1 MSSKI
6 ECANS
11 SSLELTPTGISIWLP
26 IQVFGALWSLLANQI
41 SAIANHSPII
51 PFNQRKMTLRGAE
64 ASAPRWIA
72 NQIDVLSWFIFLLK
86 VPTKHEL
93 VRLWQVIDWTQ
104 INRLAAPY
112 YHNAHGGRPAW
123 APAQLVAILILMFL
137 HGIPYET
144 TVVRLIGE
152 NIVWCWFSGFGLFG
166 PFPTHDAL
174 YEFRK
179 RVGAECFQEILT
191 LVVQACMAAGLVDN
205 ELIHFD
211 LTPCEASA
219 HRWSPYERAVIVSQ
233 ALIRYLELVWA
244 EQTPE
249 ESFPESLKVLAAQV
263 ALETLPHKAL
273 KSIKAERI
281 VESVETWHQK
291 AGDSNPIWQQA
302 SEQLAQQL
310 AQQAPTLPRAQKD
323 ETNANANTN
332 TNANANTNVNADAQ
346 ANANADA
353 EAEANANTNANIDT
367 NTNTNTDIDINT
379 NINTNIDTSTNI
391 NTDIDTKTNAN
402 ANVDTNAD
410 VDRNANTNADVDR
423 NANIN
428 TDVDRNANGDTNVNV
443 FVCANGSAATIPA
456 PSRTTIGLIPPASIE
471 IIEVNNSPQIML
483 NDEAGVDQI
492 TKEMIHTH
500 LSDLAKKVI
509 KGLPHTRGDSDA
521 RVGRTTNY
529 TWFCGYLIGFV
540 VDDAHQVIT
549 AVVLGAGNAK
559 QAHLFCPAIK
569 AHIDRVGTPEAV
581 AADSAFDEYQTHVFL
596 DNEQI
601 VGNVTSRNHSKP
613 KDGGYGTD
621 RVTWKDG
628 IPSCPVGK
636 PLEAIGKP
644 KKNGQQRYQGT
655 KCCGCKEYSRCYPS
669 GDGKPK
675 NFAIKPTEHQRW
687 QENRQANQSQEYK
700 EAQRSR
706 FATEGRFGLAK
717 NNHHADRA
725 PYRSDDY
732 NLIAALM
739 IATMMNF
746 RILAKHQ

>member
-1 MSSKI
+1 MSLKI

-11 SSLELTPTGISIWLP
+11 SSLQLTPTGISIWLP
-26 IQVFGALWSLLANQI
+26 MQVFGALWSLLPDQI
-41 SAIANHSPII
+41 SAIADRSPIL
-51 PFNQRKMTLRGAE
+51 PFSQQKMTLRDAQPD
-64 ASAPRWIA
+64 APRWIA

-86 VPTKHEL
+86 VPTNHEL
-93 VRLWQVIDWTQ
+93 VRLWQVIDWQQ

-137 HGIPYET
+137 HAIPYET

-179 RVGAECFQEILT
+179 RVGVECFQEILT
-191 LVVQACMAAGLVDN
+191 LVVQACMEAGLVDN

-211 LTPCEASA
+211 LTPCQASA

-233 ALIRYLELVWA
+233 ALIRYLELVWS
-244 EQTPE
+244 EQTPQ

-273 KSIKAERI
+273 KSVDASRV
-281 VESVETWHQK
+281 VESVESWNQK
-291 AGDSNPIWQQA
+291 AGDSNPIWRQA

-310 AQQAPTLPRAQKD
+310 AQEVPTLPQAEKG
-323 ETNANANTN
+323 ESNANT
-332 TNANANTNVNADAQ
+332 DAQ
-346 ANANADA
+346 ANANTDTDTQAKANVETSTQAKANVEASTQVKANVEASTQAKANVEADA
-353 EAEANANTNANIDT
+353 NLDTNRNAEAC
-367 NTNTNTDIDINT
+367 
-379 NINTNIDTSTNI
+379 
-391 NTDIDTKTNAN
+391 
-402 ANVDTNAD
+402 
-410 VDRNANTNADVDR
+410 
-423 NANIN
+423 
-428 TDVDRNANGDTNVNV
+428 ANGD
-443 FVCANGSAATIPA
+443 AATIPVLLA
-456 PSRTTIGLIPPASIE
+456 GSTSDIGLIPPASIE
-471 IIEVNNSPQIML
+471 IIEAEREPQIML
-483 NDEAGVDQI
+483 NDEVGVDQI

-500 LSDLAKKVI
+500 LSSLAKNVI
-509 KGLPHTRGDSDA
+509 KGLPHTRGDNDA

-559 QAHLFCPAIK
+559 QAHLFSPAIK
-569 AHIDRVGTPEAV
+569 AHIDRVGSPQAV
-581 AADSAFDEYQTHVFL
+581 AADSAFDEYETHVFL
-596 DNEQI
+596 DNEEI

-613 KDGGYGTD
+613 RDGGYGTD
-621 RVTWKDG
+621 RVSWKDG
-628 IPSCPVGK
+628 IPFCPAGK
-636 PLEAIGKP
+636 PLEAIGQA
-644 KKNGQQRYQGT
+644 KKNGQQRYQGPN
-655 KCCGCKEYSRCYPS
+655 CSSCQDYSSCYPS

-675 NFAIKPTEHQRW
+675 IFAIKPAEHQRW
-687 QENRQANQSQEYK
+687 QENRQHNQTQEYK
-700 EAQRSR
+700 EAQRAR

-732 NLIAALM
+732 NLMAALM
-739 IATMMNF
+739 IATMMNL
-746 RILAKHQ
+746 RILAKHQS

>member
-11 SSLELTPTGISIWLP
+11 SSLELTSTGISIWLP
-26 IQVFGALWSLLANQI
+26 MQVFGALWSLLINQI
-41 SAIANHSPII
+41 SAIADSSPII
-51 PFNQRKMTLRGAE
+51 PFNQRKMTLRDAQ
-64 ASAPRWIA
+64 ADAPRWIA

-152 NIVWCWFSGFGLFG
+152 NIIWCWFSGFGLFG
-166 PFPTHDAL
+166 HFPTPDAL
-174 YEFRK
+174 YDFRK
-179 RVGAECFQEILT
+179 RVGVECFQEILT
-191 LVVQACMAAGLVDN
+191 LVVQACMEAGLVDN

-211 LTPCEASA
+211 LTPCQASA

-249 ESFPESLKVLAAQV
+249 ESFPESLKILAAQV

-273 KSIKAERI
+273 KSIKAERV

-291 AGDSNPIWQQA
+291 AADSNPIWQQA

-310 AQQAPTLPRAQKD
+310 AQQAPTLPRVEKD
-323 ETNANANTN
+323 ES
-332 TNANANTNVNADAQ
+332 NANANTNVNPDAQVNANADTQ
-346 ANANADA
+346 ANANHNADVDT
-353 EAEANANTNANIDT
+353 NANTNPD
-367 NTNTNTDIDINT
+367 
-379 NINTNIDTSTNI
+379 
-391 NTDIDTKTNAN
+391 
-402 ANVDTNAD
+402 VDTN
-410 VDRNANTNADVDR
+410 VNTNADVDT
-423 NANIN
+423 NTNIN
-428 TDVDRNANGDTNVNV
+428 PDVDTNVNTNADVDTNVNTNADVDTNVNV
-443 FVCANGSAATIPA
+443 FACTNGSAATIPVLVA
-456 PSRTTIGLIPPASIE
+456 GSTSGIGLIPPASIE
-471 IIEVNNSPQIML
+471 IIEANDSTQIML
-483 NDEAGVDQI
+483 DDEVGVDEV
-492 TKEMIHTH
+492 TKKMIHAH

-559 QAHLFCPAIK
+559 QAHLFTPAIK
-569 AHIDRVGTPEAV
+569 AHIDRVGSPQAV
-581 AADSAFDEYQTHVFL
+581 AADSAFDEYETHVFL
-596 DNEQI
+596 DNEEI

-613 KDGGYGTD
+613 RDGGYGTD

-628 IPSCPVGK
+628 IPFCPAGK
-636 PLEAIGKP
+636 HT
-644 KKNGQQRYQGT
+644 RYN
-655 KCCGCKEYSRCYPS
+655 R
-669 GDGKPK
+669 
-675 NFAIKPTEHQRW
+675 PT
-687 QENRQANQSQEYK
+687 
-700 EAQRSR
+700 
-706 FATEGRFGLAK
+706 
-717 NNHHADRA
+717 
-725 PYRSDDY
+725 
-732 NLIAALM
+732 
-739 IATMMNF
+739 
-746 RILAKHQ
+746 